1 MTRGV
6 FVFFGSNFLS
16 RLKIVTWMGIVVF
29 FKNQAPLIV
38 KMYHYSVYHNEKN
51 MLMIGLCML
60 LTYIIY
66 PDFKDSKI

>member
-1 MTRGV
+1 
-6 FVFFGSNFLS
+6 
-16 RLKIVTWMGIVVF
+16 MGIVVF